1 MNLRKRLFIASIA
14 LCLLVGLLAG
24 SGLTA
29 IKAQSPSPSPTFP
42 AGSTVEVVG
51 VWGDEELTSFQAMVA
66 PWEQQTGA
74 RMNFTSTRDLTTMMR
89 WIQTG
94 EPPLDVAILP
104 LPGLMNILARD
115 GNLQPLT
122 TILDMDL
129 ISQQYSPMW
138 LDTGS
143 VDGQLYALPV
153 KAVNKAMIWY
163 NPVTFSSN
171 GWEVPGTWDQL
182 IALSNTIVS
191 ANSTP
196 AYPWAMGV
204 DDGAASGWPGT
215 DWIAQIFLSK
225 YGGEAYD
232 QWVAHEIPWT
242 DPRIKDAWE
251 IWGSI
256 PYTEG
261 YVPGGTSAVLATNFR
276 DAAYWPFLDPPEAA
290 MYYEGDF
297 VQGFITDRFPDLVAG
312 EDYSFFPFPG
322 MTPSSAPAPSVPPS
336 PVDPPVQQAV
346 TGGADL
352 VSVIEDTPVVRS
364 FVNYLA
370 TPQAQTIW
378 VERGGFT
385 SVNTAVDLSAYPND
399 LLRQSAQELL
409 NAPLFRFGAG
419 DLMPTDVQTAWWSG
433 ILQYLQN
440 RSALDSI
447 LQNIENT
454 ALTAYQSP
462 SIVPTISPSFTGTP

>member
-1 MNLRKRLFIASIA
+1 MNLRKNIFIAAIA
-14 LCLLVGLLAG
+14 LLLLAG
-24 SGLTA
+24 LVTGSGLSA
-29 IKAQSPSPSPTFP
+29 INAQSPSPSPTLP

-51 VWGDEELTSFQAMVA
+51 VWGDEELASFQAMVA

-74 RMNFTSTRDLTTMMR
+74 RMNFTSTRDLNTMQR

-94 EPPLDVAILP
+94 NPPSDVAILP
-104 LPGLMNILARD
+104 VPGLVSSLART

-122 TILDMDL
+122 MILDMNL
-129 ISQQYSPMW
+129 INQQYSPMW

-143 VDGQLYALPV
+143 VDGQLYALPI
-153 KAVNKAMIWY
+153 KATNKAMIWY
-163 NPVTFSSN
+163 NPGTFSSN
-171 GWEVPGTWDQL
+171 GWEVPATWDQL

-191 ANSTP
+191 ANNIP

-204 DDGAASGWPGT
+204 NDGASSGWPGT

-256 PYTEG
+256 AYTEG
-261 YVPGGTSAVLATNFR
+261 YVPGGTSAILATNFQ
-276 DAAYWPFLDPPEAA
+276 DAALWPFLDPPEAA

-297 VQGFITDRFPDLVAG
+297 VQGFISARFPDLVAG

-322 MTPSSAPAPSVPPS
+322 MTPFSSPAPPDTPPPTS
-336 PVDPPVQQAV
+336 PSVQQAI

-352 VSVIEDTPVVRS
+352 VTVIEDTPVVRS
-364 FVNYLA
+364 FVSYLA

-378 VERGGFT
+378 AERGGFT

-399 LLRQSAQELL
+399 LLRQSAQKLL
-409 NAPLFRFGAG
+409 NASLFRFGAG
-419 DLMPTDVQTAWWSG
+419 DLMPAEVQTTWWSG
-433 ILQYLQN
+433 ILEYLEN
-440 RSALDSI
+440 RDNLDSI
-447 LQNIENT
+447 LQNIENI
-454 ALTAYQSP
+454 ALTAYQIP
-462 SIVPTISPSFTGTP
+462 TIIPTISPSMTEIP

>member
-1 MNLRKRLFIASIA
+1 
-14 LCLLVGLLAG
+14 
-24 SGLTA
+24 
-29 IKAQSPSPSPTFP
+29 
-42 AGSTVEVVG
+42 
-51 VWGDEELTSFQAMVA
+51 
-66 PWEQQTGA
+66 
-74 RMNFTSTRDLTTMMR
+74 
-89 WIQTG
+89 
-94 EPPLDVAILP
+94 
-104 LPGLMNILARD
+104 
-115 GNLQPLT
+115 
-122 TILDMDL
+122 
-129 ISQQYSPMW
+129 
-138 LDTGS
+138 
-143 VDGQLYALPV
+143 
-153 KAVNKAMIWY
+153 
-163 NPVTFSSN
+163 
-171 GWEVPGTWDQL
+171 
-182 IALSNTIVS
+182 
-191 ANSTP
+191 
-196 AYPWAMGV
+196 
-204 DDGAASGWPGT
+204 
-215 DWIAQIFLSK
+215 
-225 YGGEAYD
+225 
-232 QWVAHEIPWT
+232 
-242 DPRIKDAWE
+242 
-251 IWGSI
+251 
-256 PYTEG
+256 
-261 YVPGGTSAVLATNFR
+261 
-276 DAAYWPFLDPPEAA
+276 
-290 MYYEGDF
+290 
-297 VQGFITDRFPDLVAG
+297 
-312 EDYSFFPFPG
+312 